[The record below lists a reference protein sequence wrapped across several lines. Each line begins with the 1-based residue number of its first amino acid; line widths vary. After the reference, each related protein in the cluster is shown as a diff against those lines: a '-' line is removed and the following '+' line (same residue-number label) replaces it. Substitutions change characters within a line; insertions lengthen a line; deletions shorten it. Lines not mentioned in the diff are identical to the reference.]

1 MKSKAEYAAFMGIAL
16 ALTAALSL
24 LDSLISSAFPVP
36 GIRLGLAN
44 IAVIAILIK
53 YGVPSGLFISL
64 LRSGFVFLTR
74 GATAAL
80 MSLGGGIAAFAASVI
95 LITFMKRSLKFS
107 CVISALC
114 HICGQ
119 LAASCIL
126 TKSIYTLAYAP
137 LLVPVSFLTGYLTG
151 TILQCI
157 NKFITGKE

>member
-16 ALTAALSL
+16 ALTTVLSL
-24 LDSLISSAFPVP
+24 LDSLISSAFPAP

-44 IAVIAILIK
+44 IAVTAVLIK
-53 YGVPSGLFISL
+53 YGIPSGLVLSI

-80 MSLGGGIAAFAASVI
+80 MSLGGGIAAFAASAI
-95 LITFMKRSLKFS
+95 LIIVMKRSLKFS

-119 LAASCIL
+119 LAASCLL
-126 TKSIYTLAYAP
+126 TKSVYTLAYAP

-151 TILQCI
+151 TIMQCI
-157 NKFITGKE
+157 KKFITGKE